1 MARMN
6 GGQALVQSLKREGI
20 DTIFGLPGV
29 QLDWAFAALYDER
42 DSVKV
47 YHTRHEQ
54 ATSYMADGY
63 ARTTGKVGTC
73 LVVPGPGLMNAM
85 AGLATAYA
93 CSSPVLCLSGQI
105 DSAMIGKGY
114 GMLHEVPQQEQLFG
128 SVTKWAGRALDPTQI
143 PGLVREAFTQL
154 RSGRPRPVALEIPP
168 DILANFADVDL
179 LDPYQPQRSAGDPD
193 LLRQAAELLR
203 GAEKPLIL
211 ASSGVLQA
219 GAWQELQQLAEL
231 LEAPVVLS
239 SNGRGALSE
248 RHHLAHTMMS
258 LPALL
263 PEADVI
269 LAVGTRFS
277 AMASSGFKPG
287 AKTIRLDIDPEE
299 IVRFGQPSLGI
310 VGDAKL
316 GLQSLLAGVDGVATR
331 PSRADELNALKAK
344 HDDFLFE
351 HAQPQHAFTK
361 AMRAELPE
369 DGIVVTE
376 MTQLGY
382 YAYVGFPIYEPRTF
396 ITPSYQGTLGYGYT
410 TSLGAQV
417 GNPDKKTIAI
427 CGDGGFMF
435 TIQELATAK
444 LHNIPVVAVVFTDN
458 AFGNV
463 KRIQRHVLGGKV
475 IGSELFNPDF
485 VALAASFGIAGTRAR
500 TPDELGGALREA
512 LATDG
517 PSLIEVPVGEL
528 PNFWQA
534 LYPDSSET
542 TMPKKED

>member
-1 MARMN
+1 MVRLS

-42 DSVKV
+42 DSVKL

-54 ATSYMADGY
+54 ATAYMADGY

-73 LVVPGPGLMNAM
+73 LVVPGPGLLNAM
-85 AGLATAYA
+85 AGLSTAYA

-105 DSAMIGKGY
+105 QSDMIGKGY
-114 GMLHEVPQQEQLFG
+114 GLLHEIPQQEQLWA
-128 SVTKWAGRALDPTQI
+128 SVSKWSARALNPAEI

-154 RSGRPRPVALEIPP
+154 RSGRPRPVGLEIPP
-168 DILANFADVDL
+168 DVLANKAEVEL
-179 LDPYQPQRSAGDPD
+179 LDPYRPERNAGDPD
-193 LLRQAAELLR
+193 LLRQAAALLR
-203 GAEKPLIL
+203 GAAKPLIF

-239 SNGRGALSE
+239 SNGRGALSD
-248 RHHLAHTMMS
+248 RHYLTQNMMS
-258 LPALL
+258 LPHLL

-269 LAVGTRFS
+269 LAVGTRFTE
-277 AMASSGFKPG
+277 MASGGLKPG
-287 AKTIRLDIDPEE
+287 TKTIRLDIDPEE
-299 IVRFGQPSLGI
+299 LGRFGQPTIGI

-316 GLQSLLAGVDGVATR
+316 GLAELLAGVDGGPKK
-331 PSRADELNALKAK
+331 PSREAELLALKAS

-351 HAQPQHAFTK
+351 HAQLQHAFTK
-361 AMRAELPE
+361 AMRAVLPE
-369 DGIVVTE
+369 DGVVVTE

-410 TSLGAQV
+410 TALGAQA
-417 GNPDKKTIAI
+417 GNPDKKVIAI
-427 CGDGGFMF
+427 CGDGGFMY
-435 TIQELATAK
+435 TVQELATAK
-444 LHNIPVVAVVFTDN
+444 QHNLPVVAIVFNDN

-475 IGSELFNPDF
+475 IGSELLNPDF

-512 LATDG
+512 LATPG

-542 TMPKKED
+542 TMPKED